1 MIIFASEDAGCDP
14 RALQVAIN
22 VDLAV
27 ERVGM
32 PEGKIALAQGAVY
45 LACCAKSNASYMAMR
60 EMEKLIAENPDSA
73 FAVQADA
80 ADEGAVVQAVDAAV
94 KRFGSIQV
102 MVVNHGIWSE
112 TDTPLWRM
120 SLEQWNRTMA
130 VDLTGAFLFAREYLK
145 QLDGI
150 DDEMRNLSLI
160 FVGST
165 AGRFGEALHADYA
178 TAKAGLMYG
187 LTRSLKNEVHVL
199 HPRIRVNSVMPGWT
213 RTPMAADALKDKKTV
228 DRVVAT
234 IPLKKIA
241 LPEDVAASIL
251 LLASE
256 SLSGHITGQIME
268 VSGGMEGRI
277 LHPPK

>member
-1 MIIFASEDAGCDP
+1 MDSGLSTTHVFVTGASGGIGLATARSFLAEGA
-14 RALQVAIN
+14 RVSLHFNRTNSLQ
-22 VDLAV
+22 
-27 ERVGM
+27 
-32 PEGKIALAQGAVY
+32 
-45 LACCAKSNASYMAMR
+45 S
-60 EMEKLIAENPDSA
+60 LIAENPDSA

-241 LPEDVAASIL
+241 VAGDVAASIL
-251 LLASE
+251 FLASE